1 MKTVLLLKGIYE
13 DGFKNLSNLILKYSL
28 KAFTWFTVILFILV
42 LYAFMQRLFSG
53 FGFSNI

>member
-28 KAFTWFTVILFILV
+28 KAFTWFTVLLFILV
-42 LYAFMQRLFSG
+42 LYAFMHRLFSG